1 MGIARACF
9 RGLAE
14 CVLFLFSI
22 LQALAG
28 AAFVTFSILLAN
40 PPSSGIAL
48 YAVLPGL
55 CAHTLTR
62 CEYTICTPPPHRALV
77 IFGSVMLGAAVFGM
91 LTSSCPRQCC
101 LVFYILIGIAL
112 TIVQLIIVL
121 VMIIDP
127 QKVINNLISSCQT
140 VGNCQ
145 GITSNAQRVNDLV
158 YTGRWVLLGWVC
170 AQAVCL
176 VLAIM
181 LCTCCKKGRRRYNDF
196 DEDPEVAAARER
208 LRAVQMQNMAME
220 QGAAGNTNGVSR
232 KNLNGA
238 KSTPLSS
245 QDYNKYGVCSTRTF
259 LASVVADV
267 PSPPLN
273 PQYCS
278 RHCSSLQ
285 LATPKL

>member
-1 MGIARACF
+1 M
-9 RGLAE
+9 L
-14 CVLFLFSI
+14 CVFTVQHKYYTVF
-22 LQALAG
+22 
-28 AAFVTFSILLAN
+28 T
-40 PPSSGIAL
+40 SS
-48 YAVLPGL
+48 
-55 CAHTLTR
+55 
-62 CEYTICTPPPHRALV
+62 TPINRALV

-101 LVFYILIGIAL
+101 LIFYIVIGIAL

-127 QKVINNLISSCQT
+127 EKVVNNLISSCRT

-145 GITSNAQRVNDLV
+145 GITSNVQRVNDLV

-220 QGAAGNTNGVSR
+220 QNGAGNAASR
-232 KNLNGA
+232 KNINGA
-238 KSTPLSS
+238 KSTPLSA
-245 QDYNKYGVCSTRTF
+245 QDYNKYVWVVCDTHTEYVVSMCTTPLL
-259 LASVVADV
+259 LAPHA
-267 PSPPLN
+267 
-273 PQYCS
+273 QYCGGY
-278 RHCSSLQ
+278 CGSLQ
-285 LATPKL
+285 LAAPAV